1 MILAIDTSVAIS
13 ISLVNGAGVEIALAN
28 DVAPEIHNVTIDESG
43 SQGELTAWYIE
54 GALRNL
60 GISVDDIDEVVV
72 GVGPGPFT
80 GLRVGIATGE
90 VFAFAR
96 GIPVIGV
103 CSLDAIGYA
112 AQREC
117 VVVTNARRK
126 ELYWARYDVTG
137 RRVEGPAVDF
147 PAVIA
152 DKFAGQEFVGP
163 GVEIYPELINGENIS
178 LHASDLVLAFRTHKA
193 ESLPISPL
201 YLRAPD
207 AVEPAPRKGTLQPV
221 MDVPGEGQ

>member
-13 ISLVNGAGVEIALAN
+13 IAILDDDLSNILNVEADAAGA
-28 DVAPEIHNVTIDESG
+28 
-43 SQGELTAWYIE
+43 QGELTAWYIE
-54 GALRNL
+54 GALRER
-60 GISVDDIDEVVV
+60 GISVDDITEVIV

-96 GIPVIGV
+96 KIPVTGV

-126 ELYWARYDVTG
+126 ELYWARYDSTG
-137 RRVEGPAVDF
+137 KRIAGPSVDF

-152 DKFAGQEFVGP
+152 EKFVGYEFIGP
-163 GVEIYPELINGENIS
+163 GVEIYPDVIAGQNVHLQV
-178 LHASDLVLAFRTHKA
+178 SDLVLAHRA
-193 ESLPISPL
+193 LVSEALPVAPL

-221 MDVPGEGQ
+221 MDVPGDKS